1 MAKQTGLGHALFVDQ
16 FDISGDIQMAGN
28 ISGGPAALDMTDIT
42 QSAYAR
48 LGGLRNG
55 NMDVTSFFN
64 KATDR
69 EHLVFRSLPTTDRI
83 ETYCCGTSIGKAA
96 ASMIGKQINYD
107 GNRAN
112 DGMFVLAVNGQSN
125 GFGLE
130 WGELLTA
137 GKRTDTVATNGAS
150 YDAGVGVGT
159 TAFGL
164 QMYVHLIAF
173 TGTSVTIAVQSSTD
187 DGAGDAF
194 AAVTGA
200 TTGAL
205 TTPQAVRVQTGS
217 TASVERYLRVVT
229 TGTFSNAVFLVNVA
243 RNLTATVF

>member
-1 MAKQTGLGHALFVDQ
+1 MTKQTGLGHALFVDQ
-16 FDISGDIQMAGN
+16 YDISGDLQMANN
-28 ISGGPAALDMTDIT
+28 ISGGPAPLDMTDIT
-42 QSAYAR
+42 QSAMAR

-55 NMDVTSFFN
+55 NLAVTTFFN
-64 KATDR
+64 KVTDR
-69 EHLVFRSLPTTDRI
+69 EHLVYRSLPTTDRI

-96 ASMIGKQINYD
+96 ASIVAKQINYD

-112 DGMFVLAVNGQSN
+112 DGMFVLAVDGQSN

-137 GKRTDTVATNGAS
+137 GKRTDSAATNGAS
-150 YDAGVGVGT
+150 FDYGAGVGT

-173 TGTSVTIAVQSSTD
+173 TGTSVTIKIQSSTD

-194 AAVTGA
+194 ADVTGA
-200 TTGAL
+200 TTSAL
-205 TTPQAVRVQTGS
+205 TTPQAVRVQTG
-217 TASVERYLRVVT
+217 AAVSVERYLRVVT
-229 TGTFSNAVFLVNVA
+229 TGTFSNAVFVVNAV
-243 RNLTATVF
+243 RNYTTTVF